1 MISLFIKNIL
11 YICIIDFNIK
21 SKYKNN
27 MGKYSEETV
36 SIVNETIEVADVRGL
51 VEHAMNYVSVYKDE
65 VIGFVFDNIEDSEEL
80 YDEERKYLSEKIIQI
95 VDELI

>member
-1 MISLFIKNIL
+1 MA
-11 YICIIDFNIK
+11 
-21 SKYKNN
+21 
-27 MGKYSEETV
+27 KYSEETV
-36 SIVNETIEVADVRGL
+36 SIVNEIIEIADVRGL

-80 YDEERKYLSEKIIQI
+80 YDDERKYLTERIVQL